1 MLPPSG
7 RHPQTMVS
15 RRVLPQTVQNLD
27 QLSRVKLL
35 LCQIILKIYFQSIS
49 KNLVGICFSLTLINN
64 VLILGPSASCPRT
77 QYTYK
82 YKSSSYLFMTASVDW
97 LTAHMNCLTCGAQLV
112 SIETEDENEYLRNVT
127 KNTPHFAKCKIFQ

>member
-1 MLPPSG
+1 MSDHTENILPI
-7 RHPQTMVS
+7 
-15 RRVLPQTVQNLD
+15 D
-27 QLSRVKLL
+27 Q
-35 LCQIILKIYFQSIS
+35 Q
-49 KNLVGICFSLTLINN
+49 NLVGICFSLTLINN
-64 VLILGPSASCPRT
+64 VLILGPSTSCPRT